1 MTNRAKHGEIG
12 AKRRQKSAY
21 FVPALEKGLDILEAL
36 SLVAVPQTLA
46 DLSRL
51 CGRSRSEIFRMVDAL
66 EKREYIVRDP
76 VSGGYELTLKLYQL
90 AHTHSPVDRLLKA
103 AYFPMRD
110 LANTVQ
116 ESCHLCVLSDDQLL
130 VIAESESPSPV
141 RLSVAVGYRTVP
153 LMTASGRLLLAML
166 EDPRLDAALE
176 REKNFRSMNAKKRRA
191 LRAELA
197 RIGKTGVC
205 LASSAYRT
213 GVDVSCLVG
222 STEIGVTAA
231 LGVPFISGGVNHGKE
246 KTLIAVIQKYARR
259 ITQALGLLSRP
270 MERSI
275 RKGENRN

>member
-1 MTNRAKHGEIG
+1 V
-12 AKRRQKSAY
+12 KRSQKSAY

-76 VSGGYELTLKLYQL
+76 ISGGYELTLKLYQL
-90 AHTHSPVDRLLKA
+90 AHTHSPVDHLLKA

-110 LANTVQ
+110 LANRLQ

-130 VIAESESPSPV
+130 VIAGSESPSPI
-141 RLSVAVGYRTVP
+141 RLSVAIGYRTVP
-153 LMTASGRLLLAML
+153 HTTASGRLLLAML
-166 EDPRLDAALE
+166 ESRTLDTVFE
-176 REKNFRSMNAKKRRA
+176 RNKDFRSIGPKQRQE

-197 RIGKTGVC
+197 RIRRARFC
-205 LASSAYRT
+205 LTASAYRT

-222 STEIGVTAA
+222 STDIGVMAA

-246 KTLIAVIQKYARR
+246 RTLIPVIQKHAHR
-259 ITQALGLLSRP
+259 ITQGLGLRSRP
-270 MERSI
+270 MAGAI
-275 RKGENRN
+275 GKGEHRN

>member
-1 MTNRAKHGEIG
+1 VKP
-12 AKRRQKSAY
+12 RQKSSY

-36 SLVAVPQTLA
+36 SLVNVPQTLA

-51 CGRSRSEIFRMVDAL
+51 CSRSRSEIFRMVDAL

-90 AHTHSPVDRLLKA
+90 AHTHSPVDHLLKA

-110 LANTVQ
+110 LANALE

-130 VIAESESPSPV
+130 VIAESESPSPI
-141 RLSVAVGYRTVP
+141 RLSVAIGYRTVP
-153 LMTASGRLLLAML
+153 HTTASGRLLLAML
-166 EDPRLDAALE
+166 ESRTLDALLE
-176 REKNFRSMNAKKRRA
+176 RSKRFQSLDPKQRRE

-197 RIGKTGVC
+197 RIRRTGFC

-222 STEIGVTAA
+222 SPDIGVMAA
-231 LGVPFISGGVNHGKE
+231 LGVPVISGGANHGKE
-246 KTLIAVIQKYARR
+246 PTLVPVIRKYARR

-270 MERSI
+270 MGRSM
-275 RKGENRN
+275 RKGEDRN